1 MKQVKP
7 FKHNLSLQLEL
18 NKENT
23 ELGRM
28 YVLPTGRRL
37 PSVTTVLGWA
47 KRDSLVEWRRRVGE
61 EEANK
66 ISSKAAIRG
75 TKVHAVC
82 EKFLRNEENF
92 LAGCDIGTIDLFNT
106 LYPILNERID
116 DINAI
121 ETPLYSEHLGVAG
134 TVDCIARFDGKR
146 SVIDF
151 KTSNRPKKAEWID
164 NYFMQTA
171 CYGVMFEEL
180 TGIAVPNLVIIV
192 AVDNDEPQIFIEK
205 RDTWID
211 SAIKV
216 IQEYRDFHGIA

>member
-7 FKHNLSLQLEL
+7 FKLSLSLQPEL
-18 NKENT
+18 SREDT
-23 ELGRM
+23 EQGRM
-28 YVLPTGRRL
+28 YVVPSGKRL

-66 ISSKAAIRG
+66 ISRKAATRG
-75 TKVHAVC
+75 TKVHTVC
-82 EKFLRNEENF
+82 EKFLRNDANF
-92 LAGCDIGTIDLFNT
+92 LDGLDIGTADLFGT

-134 TVDCIARFDGKR
+134 TVDCIGRFDGKR

-151 KTSNRPKKAEWID
+151 KTSNRPKKIEWID

-171 CYGVMFEEL
+171 CYGVMFEER
-180 TGIAVPNLVIIV
+180 TGIAVPNLVIII
-192 AVDNDEPQIFIEK
+192 AVDNNEPQIFVEK
-205 RDTWID
+205 RDKWID
-211 SAIKV
+211 KAIAAIK
-216 IQEYRDFHGIA
+216 EYRDFHGIG